1 MVYQAK
7 TNQENRKREEK
18 DIEAA
23 QQLTVRFLSYRSR
36 SSEEV
41 RNKLAERGFSPR
53 TIQKTIARI
62 KELGYLND
70 YDYAHTF
77 GRSCIEHKLWG
88 AARIRDALQQKG
100 IVPDIIT
107 TVLQE
112 LAQEHDFNQVARR
125 ALDNKFPARGA
136 PGLTGEKRRQKAI
149 SYLRRRGFC
158 WSTIAAVIDPGYDTV
173 P

>member
-1 MVYQAK
+1 LVYQAK

-41 RNKLAERGFSPR
+41 KNKLAEKGFPPR

-70 YDYAHTF
+70 YDYAHAF

-100 IVPDIIT
+100 IVPDTIT
-107 TVLQE
+107 TVLHE
-112 LAQEHDFNQVARR
+112 LAQEHDYNRVARR
-125 ALDNKFPARGA
+125 ALDSKFPARGT
-136 PGLTGEKRRQKAI
+136 PGLTGEKTRQKAI

-158 WSTIAAVIDPGYDTV
+158 WSTIAAVIDPGYDTT